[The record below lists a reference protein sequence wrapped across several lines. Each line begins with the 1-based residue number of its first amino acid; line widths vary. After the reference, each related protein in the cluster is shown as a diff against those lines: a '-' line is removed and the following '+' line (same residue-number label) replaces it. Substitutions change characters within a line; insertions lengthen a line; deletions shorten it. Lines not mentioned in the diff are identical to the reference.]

1 MRDAQRDI
9 DAIAH
14 VRDEFLKSKA
24 ESVSYKE
31 AERNFIDEAPFFSAD
46 VEFNSTDYTLNAEFG
61 PPPKFIF
68 KNKPA
73 QLVVSVSLPKN
84 ATLEDPESVRNALL
98 KLYQRVKYYSN
109 SSQAYKS

>member
-14 VRDEFLKSKA
+14 VRDEFLKSKV

-31 AERNFIDEAPFFSAD
+31 GEHNLVDEAPFFSTD
-46 VEFNSTDYTLNAEFG
+46 TDFDSTDHTLIAEFG

-84 ATLEDPESVRNALL
+84 ATLDDPEIVQNVIL
-98 KLYQRVKYYSN
+98 KLYTRVKYYTN
-109 SSQAYKS
+109 LPQA